1 MELTELKEHAKNI
14 RMNILRQIA
23 NANSGHPGG
32 SLSSADI
39 VTVLYFNVMNISA
52 DNVDSSD
59 RDRFVLCKGHA
70 SPLLYAALAEKG
82 LIPEDELMT
91 FRKINS
97 RLSGHPDS
105 KKVAGIDMSTGSL
118 GQGLAVADGMAIA
131 NKLTG
136 KPFRVYA
143 LMGDGECEEGEVWEA
158 AMAAAHYHS
167 DNLCAIVDQNGLQID
182 GKTEDVIGVE
192 PLDKKFE
199 AFGWHV
205 IHIDGH
211 DMEQILKAFKE
222 AERVK
227 GKPSVII
234 AKTTKGKGVS
244 FMENQAGWHGKA
256 PNAEQLSQALKEL
269 EES

>member
-1 MELTELKEHAKNI
+1 MKILELTEHAKRI
-14 RMNILRQIA
+14 RINILKQVA
-23 NANSGHPGG
+23 GANSGHPGG

-39 VTVLYFNVMNISA
+39 VTALYFKVMNIDA
-52 DNVDSSD
+52 DNVESQD
-59 RDRFVLCKGHA
+59 RDRFVMCKGHA
-70 SPLLYAALAEKG
+70 SPLLYAVLSEKG
-82 LIPEDELMT
+82 LIPEEELMT

-97 RLSGHPDS
+97 RLSGHPDC
-105 KKVAGIDMSTGSL
+105 KKIMGIDMSTGSL

-182 GKTEDVIGVE
+182 GRTEDVIGVE
-192 PLDKKFE
+192 PLDQKFE

-205 IHIDGH
+205 IKIDGH
-211 DMEQILKAFKE
+211 DMEQILRAFKE
-222 AERVK
+222 AESVK

-234 AKTTKGKGVS
+234 ARTVKGKGVS

-269 EES
+269 EEA